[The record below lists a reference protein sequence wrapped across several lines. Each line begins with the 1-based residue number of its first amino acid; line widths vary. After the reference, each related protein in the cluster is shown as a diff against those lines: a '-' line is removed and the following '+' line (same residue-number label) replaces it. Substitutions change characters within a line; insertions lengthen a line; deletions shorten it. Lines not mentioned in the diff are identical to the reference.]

1 MTEQKQE
8 LVTIPGGERVTIPG
22 EIIEDEKQTLL
33 AQYDRKIF
41 EDLSSADLL
50 TLLENL
56 SPSAQP
62 TWIEVTNL
70 DRAGTLYFAVDG
82 QCNTVAFAVPNKE
95 RTVDYLGTMTEV
107 GGEIHFYGTT
117 FRIPFNDFVS
127 YLADTTSNESII
139 EAIYAAENKVHD
151 KYRNRNNTVPLPST
165 SSLSLDGKFG
175 AKAVLIEET
184 LIAPQQPAGHIYE
197 EIGHT
202 LNEGLQHLPVIEG
215 APRQKT
221 GEIITSNEIG
231 SLSFRLNSDFKGDT
245 LAFSFNDIKN
255 GLPLFTAKYFI
266 PKGEKEIRL
275 SHLHVYRHTISEQ
288 QGKQVL
294 RSKHLQIA
302 DELRYSWGLIRPE
315 GAALKEEA
323 RVLEIIRDTPN
334 WSSRFGDDL
343 EFKDP
348 WVAFEEGASVD
359 QENLKAMISDYI
371 NALLLTAD
379 VNPLQLGSANN

>member
-1 MTEQKQE
+1 MTEQINE
-8 LVTIPGGERVTIPG
+8 IVTIQGDERVITSG

-33 AQYDRKIF
+33 AQYDRKTF
-41 EDLSSADLL
+41 EDLSPADLH

-62 TWIEVTNL
+62 TWIEVTNI

-95 RTVDYLGTMTEV
+95 RTVDHLGSMTEV

-127 YLADTTSNESII
+127 YLGDFSSSESII
-139 EAIYAAENKVHD
+139 AAIHAAENSVRD

-175 AKAVLIEET
+175 AKAALIKET
-184 LIAPQQPAGHIYE
+184 LIAPQQPAGQIYE
-197 EIGHT
+197 EIGHVLT
-202 LNEGLQHLPVIEG
+202 EGLQQLPLIEG
-215 APRQKT
+215 APRQNT

-231 SLSFRLNSDFKGDT
+231 YLSFRLNSDFKGDT
-245 LAFSFNDIKN
+245 LAFSFNDTKN

-266 PKGEKEIRL
+266 PKGEKEMHL
-275 SHLHVYRHTISEQ
+275 SHLVVNRHSISEQ
-288 QGKQVL
+288 HGKQVL

-343 EFKDP
+343 EVNDP
-348 WVAFEEGASVD
+348 WVAFEEGVSVD
-359 QENLKAMISDYI
+359 QEDLKAMISEYI
-371 NALLLTAD
+371 NTLLLTAD
-379 VNPLQLGSANN
+379 VKPLQLGSINN